1 MNLQTDDVIN
11 FSAICKQNNLQFPSE
26 RFSDLINYLNI
37 QGLKSVNDEL
47 QIMYHLLPS
56 NKNEKD
62 KLKDLISQ
70 YFGYVIKQE
79 RPEFIDLDQYKE
91 KNYFDNFTDDVNTRF
106 HNISKDILNNFG
118 EIDFSRP
125 VSNMYWLNQIKK
137 SQVYENEIS
146 FFNISFE
153 TELDQIV
160 NSQNKEN
167 FTNNLDMKLLE
178 LIQEMR
184 NQFKESYMPNELSQK
199 ENLEETD
206 FLYTNNDERN
216 KLLKETKVLGM
227 MLANK
232 FIKHSNSLSKG
243 KLNLRK
249 TIRKSLQNGGSLYST
264 VFKPRVKKKPRLILL
279 CDISG
284 SMALYSLFGLTL
296 LFGIVQRFRSV
307 KAFVFIDGLTEI
319 TKDLQKMKINNI
331 KSILNNW
338 NSFVKADGH
347 SDYQRSFDELILN
360 KKIVNSS
367 TNSLLVIGDARN
379 NYRSISEE
387 TISKLSKSF
396 DNIYWMNPERK
407 QYWNTGDSRFM
418 DFQKVC
424 ESYSEV
430 RNFNQLKNFIEN
442 INFKKVIK

>member
-1 MNLQTDDVIN
+1 MNLQTDEVIN
-11 FSAICKQNNLQFPSE
+11 FSTICKQNNLQFPPE

-37 QGLKSVNDEL
+37 QDFEKESDEL
-47 QIMYHLLPS
+47 EMMYHLLPT
-56 NKNEKD
+56 NKIEKD
-62 KLKDLISQ
+62 KLKDLISK
-70 YFGYVIKQE
+70 YFGHVISNE
-79 RPEFIDLDQYKE
+79 NHEFINLDEYND
-91 KNYFDNFTDDVNTRF
+91 KNYFDKNIDDVNTSF
-106 HNISKDILNNFG
+106 QNISRDILNNFG

-137 SQVYENEIS
+137 SQFYENEIS
-146 FFNISFE
+146 FFNIPFDS
-153 TELDQIV
+153 ELDQIV
-160 NSQNKEN
+160 NSQNKDN
-167 FTNNLDMKLLE
+167 FTNNLDIKLLE
-178 LIQEMR
+178 LIQDMR
-184 NQFKESYMPNELSQK
+184 NQFKESYTPKDLNQK
-199 ENLEETD
+199 EDLEETD

-216 KLLKETKVLGM
+216 KLLKETKILGM
-227 MLANK
+227 LLANK

-249 TIRKSLQNGGSLYST
+249 TIRKSLQNGGSLYNT

-331 KSILNNW
+331 KKILNNW

-367 TNSLLVIGDARN
+367 NNSLLVIGDARN
-379 NYRSISEE
+379 NYRSISEN
-387 TISKLSKSF
+387 TIRKLAKSF

-418 DFQKVC
+418 DFQNVC

-430 RNFNQLKNFIEN
+430 RNFIQLKNFIEN

>member
-1 MNLQTDDVIN
+1 MNLKTDDVIN
-11 FSAICKQNNLQFPSE
+11 FSSICKKNNLQFPSE

-37 QGLKSVNDEL
+37 QDLETVNDEL
-47 QIMYHLLPS
+47 QIMYHLLPT
-56 NKNEKD
+56 NKNEKE

-79 RPEFIDLDQYKE
+79 RPEFINLDQYKE
-91 KNYFDNFTDDVNTRF
+91 KNYFDNFTDDVNSRF
-106 HNISKDILNNFG
+106 QNISKDILNNFG

-146 FFNISFE
+146 FFNILFE

-184 NQFKESYMPNELSQK
+184 NQFKESYTPNELTQK

-216 KLLKETKVLGM
+216 KLLKETKILGM

-264 VFKPRVKKKPRLILL
+264 VFKPRVKKKPRLILM

-296 LFGIVQRFRSV
+296 LFGVVQRFRSV
-307 KAFVFIDGLTEI
+307 KAFVFIDGLTEV

-331 KSILNNW
+331 KDILNNW
-338 NSFVKADGH
+338 NSYVKADGH
-347 SDYQRSFDELILN
+347 SDYQRSFDELLHN
-360 KKIVNSS
+360 KKIINSS
-367 TNSLLVIGDARN
+367 MNSLLVIGDARN
-379 NYRSISEE
+379 NYRSISED
-387 TISKLSKSF
+387 TIHKLSKTF
-396 DNIYWMNPERK
+396 DSIYWMNPERK

-418 DFQKVC
+418 DFQNII
-424 ESYSEV
+424 EHYSEV
-430 RNFNQLKNFIEN
+430 RTFTQLKEFTKK

>member
-1 MNLQTDDVIN
+1 MNLKTDDVIN
-11 FSAICKQNNLQFPSE
+11 FSSICKKNNLQFPSE

-37 QGLKSVNDEL
+37 QNLETVSDEL
-47 QIMYHLLPS
+47 QIMYHLLPT
-56 NKNEKD
+56 NKNEKE

-79 RPEFIDLDQYKE
+79 RPEFINLDQYKE
-91 KNYFDNFTDDVNTRF
+91 KNYFDNFTDDVNSRF
-106 HNISKDILNNFG
+106 QNISKDILNNFG

-184 NQFKESYMPNELSQK
+184 NQFKDSYMPNELSQK

-216 KLLKETKVLGM
+216 KLLKETKILGM

-264 VFKPRVKKKPRLILL
+264 VFKPRVKKKPRLILM

-296 LFGIVQRFRSV
+296 LFGVVQRFRSV
-307 KAFVFIDGLTEI
+307 KAFVFIDGLTEV

-331 KSILNNW
+331 KHILNNW
-338 NSFVKADGH
+338 NSYVKADGH
-347 SDYQRSFDELILN
+347 SDYQRSFDELLHN
-360 KKIVNSS
+360 KKVINSS
-367 TNSLLVIGDARN
+367 MNSLLVIGDARN
-379 NYRSISEE
+379 NYRSISED
-387 TISKLSKSF
+387 TIHKLSKTF
-396 DNIYWMNPERK
+396 DSIYWMNPERK

-418 DFQKVC
+418 DFQNII
-424 ESYSEV
+424 EHYSEV
-430 RNFNQLKNFIEN
+430 RTFTQLKEFTKK

>member
-1 MNLQTDDVIN
+1 
-11 FSAICKQNNLQFPSE
+11 
-26 RFSDLINYLNI
+26 
-37 QGLKSVNDEL
+37 
-47 QIMYHLLPS
+47 
-56 NKNEKD
+56 
-62 KLKDLISQ
+62 
-70 YFGYVIKQE
+70 
-79 RPEFIDLDQYKE
+79 
-91 KNYFDNFTDDVNTRF
+91 
-106 HNISKDILNNFG
+106 
-118 EIDFSRP
+118 
-125 VSNMYWLNQIKK
+125 
-137 SQVYENEIS
+137 
-146 FFNISFE
+146 
-153 TELDQIV
+153 
-160 NSQNKEN
+160 
-167 FTNNLDMKLLE
+167 
-178 LIQEMR
+178 
-184 NQFKESYMPNELSQK
+184 
-199 ENLEETD
+199 
-206 FLYTNNDERN
+206 
-216 KLLKETKVLGM
+216 M

-264 VFKPRVKKKPRLILL
+264 DFKPRVKKKPRLILL

-367 TNSLLVIGDARN
+367 TSSLLVIGDARN

>member
-37 QGLKSVNDEL
+37 QDLETVNDEL
-47 QIMYHLLPS
+47 QIMYHLLPT
-56 NKNEKD
+56 NKNEKE

-91 KNYFDNFTDDVNTRF
+91 KNYFGNFTDDVNSRF

-184 NQFKESYMPNELSQK
+184 NQFKESYTPNELSQK

-216 KLLKETKVLGM
+216 KLLKETKILGM

-264 VFKPRVKKKPRLILL
+264 VFKPRVKKKPRLILM

-296 LFGIVQRFRSV
+296 LFGVVQRFRSV
-307 KAFVFIDGLTEI
+307 KAFVFIDGLTEV
-319 TKDLQKMKINNI
+319 TKDLQKLKINNI
-331 KSILNNW
+331 KDILNNW
-338 NSFVKADGH
+338 NSYVKADGH
-347 SDYQRSFDELILN
+347 SDYQRSFDELLN
-360 KKIVNSS
+360 NKRIINSS
-367 TNSLLVIGDARN
+367 MNSLLVIGDARN
-379 NYRSISEE
+379 NYRSISED
-387 TISKLSKSF
+387 TIHKLSKTF
-396 DNIYWMNPERK
+396 DSIYWMNPERK

-418 DFQKVC
+418 DFQNII
-424 ESYSEV
+424 EHYSEV
-430 RNFNQLKNFIEN
+430 RTFTQLKEFTKK

>member
-1 MNLQTDDVIN
+1 MNLKTDDVIN
-11 FSAICKQNNLQFPSE
+11 FSSICKKNNLQFPSE

-37 QGLKSVNDEL
+37 QDLETVNDEL
-47 QIMYHLLPS
+47 QIMYHLLPT
-56 NKNEKD
+56 NKNEKE

>member
-11 FSAICKQNNLQFPSE
+11 FSTICKQNNLQFPSE

-37 QGLKSVNDEL
+37 QDLESVNDEL

-70 YFGYVIKQE
+70 YFGYVIKHE
-79 RPEFIDLDQYKE
+79 RPEFIDLDEYKD
-91 KNYFDNFTDDVNTRF
+91 KNYFDNFTDGVNTRF
-106 HNISKDILNNFG
+106 HNISKDILSNFS

-137 SQVYENEIS
+137 SQSYENEIS

-216 KLLKETKVLGM
+216 KLLKETKTLGM

-296 LFGIVQRFRSV
+296 IFGIVQRFRSV

-418 DFQKVC
+418 DFQRVC

-430 RNFNQLKNFIEN
+430 RNFIQLKNFIEN

>member
-1 MNLQTDDVIN
+1 MNLKTDDVIN
-11 FSAICKQNNLQFPSE
+11 FSSICKKNNLQFPSE

-37 QGLKSVNDEL
+37 QDFETVNDEL
-47 QIMYHLLPS
+47 QIMYHLLPTS
-56 NKNEKD
+56 KNEKE

-79 RPEFIDLDQYKE
+79 RPEFISLDQYKE
-91 KNYFDNFTDDVNTRF
+91 KNYFDNFTDDVNSRF

-137 SQVYENEIS
+137 SKVYENEIS

-184 NQFKESYMPNELSQK
+184 NQFKESYTPNELSQK

-216 KLLKETKVLGM
+216 KLLKETKILGM

-264 VFKPRVKKKPRLILL
+264 VFKPRVKKKPRLILM

-296 LFGIVQRFRSV
+296 LFGVVQRFRSV
-307 KAFVFIDGLTEI
+307 KAFVFIDGLTEV

-331 KSILNNW
+331 KHILNNW
-338 NSFVKADGH
+338 NSYVKADGH
-347 SDYQRSFDELILN
+347 SDYQRSFDELLHN
-360 KKIVNSS
+360 KKIINSS
-367 TNSLLVIGDARN
+367 MNSLLVIGDARN
-379 NYRSISEE
+379 NYRSISED
-387 TISKLSKSF
+387 TIHKLSKTF
-396 DNIYWMNPERK
+396 DSIYWMNPERK

-418 DFQKVC
+418 DFQNII
-424 ESYSEV
+424 EHYSEV
-430 RNFNQLKNFIEN
+430 RTFTQLKEFTKK

>member
-91 KNYFDNFTDDVNTRF
+91 KNYFGNFTDDVNSRF

>member
-1 MNLQTDDVIN
+1 MNLKTDDVIN
-11 FSAICKQNNLQFPSE
+11 FSSICKKNNLQFPSE
-26 RFSDLINYLNI
+26 RFSDLINYLNV
-37 QGLKSVNDEL
+37 QDLETVNDEL
-47 QIMYHLLPS
+47 QIMYHLLPT
-56 NKNEKD
+56 NKNEKE

-91 KNYFDNFTDDVNTRF
+91 KNYFDNFTDDVDTKF

-184 NQFKESYMPNELSQK
+184 NQFKESYIPNELSQK

-216 KLLKETKVLGM
+216 KLLKETKILGM

-264 VFKPRVKKKPRLILL
+264 VFNCRINIVTSSYR
-279 CDISG
+279 CR
-284 SMALYSLFGLTL
+284 SL
-296 LFGIVQRFRSV
+296 
-307 KAFVFIDGLTEI
+307 
-319 TKDLQKMKINNI
+319 
-331 KSILNNW
+331 
-338 NSFVKADGH
+338 
-347 SDYQRSFDELILN
+347 
-360 KKIVNSS
+360 
-367 TNSLLVIGDARN
+367 
-379 NYRSISEE
+379 NYE
-387 TISKLSKSF
+387 
-396 DNIYWMNPERK
+396 
-407 QYWNTGDSRFM
+407 
-418 DFQKVC
+418 
-424 ESYSEV
+424 
-430 RNFNQLKNFIEN
+430 
-442 INFKKVIK
+442 

>member
-11 FSAICKQNNLQFPSE
+11 FSTICKQNNLQFPSE

-37 QGLKSVNDEL
+37 QDLESVNDEL

-56 NKNEKD
+56 NKSEKD

-79 RPEFIDLDQYKE
+79 RPEFIDLDEYRDN
-91 KNYFDNFTDDVNTRF
+91 NYFDNFIDDVNPRF
-106 HNISKDILNNFG
+106 HNIPKDILNNFG

-137 SQVYENEIS
+137 SQSYENEIS

-216 KLLKETKVLGM
+216 KLLKETKTLGM

>member
-79 RPEFIDLDQYKE
+79 RPEFIDLDEYKD
-91 KNYFDNFTDDVNTRF
+91 KNYFDNFTDHVNTRF
-106 HNISKDILNNFG
+106 HNIPKDILNNFG

-137 SQVYENEIS
+137 SQSYENEIS

-347 SDYQRSFDELILN
+347 SDYQRSFDELLLN

-442 INFKKVIK
+442 LNFKKVIK

>member
-1 MNLQTDDVIN
+1 MNLKTDDVIN
-11 FSAICKQNNLQFPSE
+11 FSSICKKNNLQFPSE

-37 QGLKSVNDEL
+37 QDLETVNDEL
-47 QIMYHLLPS
+47 QIMYHLLPT
-56 NKNEKD
+56 NKNEKE

-91 KNYFDNFTDDVNTRF
+91 KNYFDNFTDDVNSRF
-106 HNISKDILNNFG
+106 QNISKDILNNFG

-146 FFNISFE
+146 FFNILFE

-184 NQFKESYMPNELSQK
+184 NQFKESYTPNELSQK

-216 KLLKETKVLGM
+216 KLLKETKILGM

-264 VFKPRVKKKPRLILL
+264 VFKPRVKKKPRLILM

-296 LFGIVQRFRSV
+296 LFGVVQRFRSV
-307 KAFVFIDGLTEI
+307 KAFVFIDGLTEV

-331 KSILNNW
+331 KDILNNW
-338 NSFVKADGH
+338 NSYVKADGH
-347 SDYQRSFDELILN
+347 SDYQRSFDELLHN
-360 KKIVNSS
+360 KKIINSS
-367 TNSLLVIGDARN
+367 MNSLLVIGDARN
-379 NYRSISEE
+379 NYRSISED
-387 TISKLSKSF
+387 TIHKLSKTF
-396 DNIYWMNPERK
+396 DSIYWMNPERK

-418 DFQKVC
+418 DFQNII
-424 ESYSEV
+424 EHYSEV
-430 RNFNQLKNFIEN
+430 RTFTQLKEFTKK

>member
-1 MNLQTDDVIN
+1 MNLKTHDVIN
-11 FSAICKQNNLQFPSE
+11 FSSICKKNNLQFPSE

-37 QGLKSVNDEL
+37 QDLETVNDEL
-47 QIMYHLLPS
+47 QIMYHLLPT
-56 NKNEKD
+56 NKNEKE

-79 RPEFIDLDQYKE
+79 RPEFINLDQYKE
-91 KNYFDNFTDDVNTRF
+91 KNYFDNFTDDVNSRF
-106 HNISKDILNNFG
+106 QNISKDILNNFG

-146 FFNISFE
+146 FFNILFE

-216 KLLKETKVLGM
+216 KLLKETKILGM

-264 VFKPRVKKKPRLILL
+264 VFKPRVKKKPRLILM

-296 LFGIVQRFRSV
+296 LFGVVQRFRSV
-307 KAFVFIDGLTEI
+307 KAFVFIDGLTEV

-331 KSILNNW
+331 KDILNNW
-338 NSFVKADGH
+338 NSYVKADGH
-347 SDYQRSFDELILN
+347 SDYQRSFDELLHN
-360 KKIVNSS
+360 KKIINSS
-367 TNSLLVIGDARN
+367 MNSLLVIGDARN
-379 NYRSISEE
+379 NYRSISED
-387 TISKLSKSF
+387 TIHKLSKTF
-396 DNIYWMNPERK
+396 DSIYWMNPERK

-418 DFQKVC
+418 DFQNII
-424 ESYSEV
+424 EHYSEV
-430 RNFNQLKNFIEN
+430 RTFTQLKEFTKK

>member
-1 MNLQTDDVIN
+1 MNLKTDDVIN
-11 FSAICKQNNLQFPSE
+11 FSSICKKNNLQFPSE

-37 QGLKSVNDEL
+37 QDLETVNDEL
-47 QIMYHLLPS
+47 QIMYHLLPT
-56 NKNEKD
+56 NKNEKE

-79 RPEFIDLDQYKE
+79 RPELIDLDQYKE
-91 KNYFDNFTDDVNTRF
+91 KNYFDNFTDDVNTKF

-184 NQFKESYMPNELSQK
+184 NQFKDSYMPNELSQK

-216 KLLKETKVLGM
+216 KLLKETKILGM

-264 VFKPRVKKKPRLILL
+264 VFKPRVKKKPRLILM

-296 LFGIVQRFRSV
+296 LFGVVQRFRSV
-307 KAFVFIDGLTEI
+307 KAFVFIDGLTEV

-331 KSILNNW
+331 KHILNNW
-338 NSFVKADGH
+338 NSYVKADGH
-347 SDYQRSFDELILN
+347 SDYQRSFDELLHN
-360 KKIVNSS
+360 KKVINSS
-367 TNSLLVIGDARN
+367 MNSLLVIGDARN
-379 NYRSISEE
+379 NYRSISED
-387 TISKLSKSF
+387 TIHKLSKTF
-396 DNIYWMNPERK
+396 DSIYWMNPERK

-418 DFQKVC
+418 DFQNII
-424 ESYSEV
+424 EHYSEV
-430 RNFNQLKNFIEN
+430 RTFTQLKEFTKK

>member
-1 MNLQTDDVIN
+1 MNLKTDDVIN
-11 FSAICKQNNLQFPSE
+11 FSSICKKNNLQFPSE
-26 RFSDLINYLNI
+26 RFSDLINYLNV
-37 QGLKSVNDEL
+37 QDLETVNDEL
-47 QIMYHLLPS
+47 QIMYHLLPT
-56 NKNEKD
+56 NKNEKE

-146 FFNISFE
+146 FFNILFE

-184 NQFKESYMPNELSQK
+184 NQFKESYTPNELSQK

-216 KLLKETKVLGM
+216 KLLKETKILGM

-264 VFKPRVKKKPRLILL
+264 VFKPRVKKKPRLILM

-296 LFGIVQRFRSV
+296 LFGVVQRFRSV
-307 KAFVFIDGLTEI
+307 KAFVFIDGLTEV

-331 KSILNNW
+331 KDILNNW
-338 NSFVKADGH
+338 NSYVKADGH
-347 SDYQRSFDELILN
+347 SDYQRSFDELLHN
-360 KKIVNSS
+360 KKVINSS
-367 TNSLLVIGDARN
+367 MNSLLVIGDARN
-379 NYRSISEE
+379 NYRSISED
-387 TISKLSKSF
+387 TIHKLSKTF
-396 DNIYWMNPERK
+396 DSIYWMNPERK

-418 DFQKVC
+418 DFQNII
-424 ESYSEV
+424 EHYSEV
-430 RNFNQLKNFIEN
+430 RTFTQLKEFTKK

>member
-1 MNLQTDDVIN
+1 MNLKTDDVIN
-11 FSAICKQNNLQFPSE
+11 FSSICKKNNLQFPSE

-37 QGLKSVNDEL
+37 QDLETVNDEL
-47 QIMYHLLPS
+47 QIMYHLLPT
-56 NKNEKD
+56 NKNEKE

-79 RPEFIDLDQYKE
+79 RPEFINLDQYKE
-91 KNYFDNFTDDVNTRF
+91 KNYFDNFTDDVNSRF

-146 FFNISFE
+146 FFNILFE

-184 NQFKESYMPNELSQK
+184 NQFKESYTPNELSQK

-216 KLLKETKVLGM
+216 KLLKETKILGM

-264 VFKPRVKKKPRLILL
+264 VFKPRVKKKPRLILM

-296 LFGIVQRFRSV
+296 LFGVVQRFRSV
-307 KAFVFIDGLTEI
+307 KAFVFIDGLTEV

-331 KSILNNW
+331 KDILNNW
-338 NSFVKADGH
+338 NSYVKADGH
-347 SDYQRSFDELILN
+347 SDYQRSFDELLHN
-360 KKIVNSS
+360 KKVINSS
-367 TNSLLVIGDARN
+367 MNSLLVIGDARN
-379 NYRSISEE
+379 NYRSISED
-387 TISKLSKSF
+387 TIHKLSKTF
-396 DNIYWMNPERK
+396 DSIYWMNPERK

-418 DFQKVC
+418 DFQNII
-424 ESYSEV
+424 EHYSEV
-430 RNFNQLKNFIEN
+430 RTFTQLKEFTKK

>member
-1 MNLQTDDVIN
+1 MNLKTDDVIN
-11 FSAICKQNNLQFPSE
+11 FSSICKKNNLQFPSE

-37 QGLKSVNDEL
+37 QDLETVNDEL
-47 QIMYHLLPS
+47 QIMYHLLPT
-56 NKNEKD
+56 NRNEKE

-79 RPEFIDLDQYKE
+79 RPELIDLDQYKE

>member
-1 MNLQTDDVIN
+1 MNLKTDDVIN
-11 FSAICKQNNLQFPSE
+11 FSSICKKNNLQFPSE

-37 QGLKSVNDEL
+37 QDLETVNDEL
-47 QIMYHLLPS
+47 QIMYHLLPT
-56 NKNEKD
+56 NKNEKE

-184 NQFKESYMPNELSQK
+184 NQFKDSYTPNELSQK

-216 KLLKETKVLGM
+216 KLLKETKILGM

-264 VFKPRVKKKPRLILL
+264 VFKPRVKKKPRLILM

-296 LFGIVQRFRSV
+296 LFGVVQRFRSV
-307 KAFVFIDGLTEI
+307 KAFVFIDGLTEV

-331 KSILNNW
+331 KDILNNW
-338 NSFVKADGH
+338 NSYVKADGH
-347 SDYQRSFDELILN
+347 SDYQRSFDELLHN
-360 KKIVNSS
+360 KKIINSS
-367 TNSLLVIGDARN
+367 MNSLLVIGDARN
-379 NYRSISEE
+379 NYRSISED
-387 TISKLSKSF
+387 TIHKLSKTF
-396 DNIYWMNPERK
+396 DSIYWMNPERK

-418 DFQKVC
+418 DFQNII
-424 ESYSEV
+424 EHYSEV
-430 RNFNQLKNFIEN
+430 RTFTQLKEFTKK

>member
-1 MNLQTDDVIN
+1 MNLKTDDVIN
-11 FSAICKQNNLQFPSE
+11 FSSICKKNNLQFPSE

-37 QGLKSVNDEL
+37 QNLETVSDEL
-47 QIMYHLLPS
+47 QIMYHLLPT
-56 NKNEKD
+56 NKNEKE

-146 FFNISFE
+146 FFNILFE

-184 NQFKESYMPNELSQK
+184 NQFKESYTPNELTQK

-216 KLLKETKVLGM
+216 KLLKETKILGM

-249 TIRKSLQNGGSLYST
+249 TIRKSLQNGGSLYSP
-264 VFKPRVKKKPRLILL
+264 VFKPRVKKKPRLILM

-296 LFGIVQRFRSV
+296 LFGVVQRFRSV
-307 KAFVFIDGLTEI
+307 KAFVFIDGLTEV

-331 KSILNNW
+331 KDILNNW
-338 NSFVKADGH
+338 NSYVKADGH
-347 SDYQRSFDELILN
+347 SDYQRSFDELLHN
-360 KKIVNSS
+360 KKIINSS
-367 TNSLLVIGDARN
+367 MNSLLVIGDARN
-379 NYRSISEE
+379 NYRSISED
-387 TISKLSKSF
+387 TIHKLSKTF
-396 DNIYWMNPERK
+396 DSIYWMNPERK

-418 DFQKVC
+418 DFQNII
-424 ESYSEV
+424 EHYSEV
-430 RNFNQLKNFIEN
+430 RTFTQLKEFTKK

>member
-1 MNLQTDDVIN
+1 MNLKTDDVIN
-11 FSAICKQNNLQFPSE
+11 FSSICKKNNLQFPSE
-26 RFSDLINYLNI
+26 RFSDLINYLEI
-37 QGLKSVNDEL
+37 QDLETVNDEL
-47 QIMYHLLPS
+47 QIMYHLLPT
-56 NKNEKD
+56 NKNEKE

-79 RPEFIDLDQYKE
+79 RPEFINLDQYKE

-146 FFNISFE
+146 FFNILFE
-153 TELDQIV
+153 TELDQII

-167 FTNNLDMKLLE
+167 FTNNLDMNLLE

-184 NQFKESYMPNELSQK
+184 NQFKESYTPNELSQK

-216 KLLKETKVLGM
+216 KLLKETKILGM

-264 VFKPRVKKKPRLILL
+264 VFKPRVKKKPRLILM

-296 LFGIVQRFRSV
+296 LFGVVQRFRSV
-307 KAFVFIDGLTEI
+307 KAFVFIDGLTEV

-331 KSILNNW
+331 KDILNNW
-338 NSFVKADGH
+338 NSYVKADGH
-347 SDYQRSFDELILN
+347 SDYQRSFDELLHN
-360 KKIVNSS
+360 KRIINSS
-367 TNSLLVIGDARN
+367 MNSLLVIGDARN
-379 NYRSISEE
+379 NYRSISEN
-387 TISKLSKSF
+387 TIHKLSKTF
-396 DNIYWMNPERK
+396 DSIYWMNPERK

-418 DFQKVC
+418 DFQNII
-424 ESYSEV
+424 EHYSEV
-430 RNFNQLKNFIEN
+430 RTFTQLKEFTKK